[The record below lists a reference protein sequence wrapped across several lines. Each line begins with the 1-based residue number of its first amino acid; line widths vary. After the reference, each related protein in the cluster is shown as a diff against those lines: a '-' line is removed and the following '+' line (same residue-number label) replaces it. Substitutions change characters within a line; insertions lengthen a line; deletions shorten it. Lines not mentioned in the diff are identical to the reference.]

1 MSLPPGN
8 FETVFASFFSL
19 PFAAPIS
26 NPVCPRMRL
35 RKRSRDCCPWAWS
48 VNRKHKQLWYFQ
60 HEIWELCYC
69 SIIQT
74 ISTDMQKQSFLSPN
88 PPPVFNYGII
98 SQAFTY
104 KHSSIHIL
112 RRKTCPCFSLNI
124 SFSSHDH
131 CQHQWTAT
139 SYFTLEPQQLK
150 CVPTSRPFSRGTVSL
165 ANSGQITLR
174 KSCLPY
180 IHPYAKSTVA
190 YSGLNAVS
198 RVPPPQNVMVL

>member
-1 MSLPPGN
+1 MESSL
-8 FETVFASFFSL
+8 
-19 PFAAPIS
+19 
-26 NPVCPRMRL
+26 
-35 RKRSRDCCPWAWS
+35 
-48 VNRKHKQLWYFQ
+48 
-60 HEIWELCYC
+60 
-69 SIIQT
+69 
-74 ISTDMQKQSFLSPN
+74 
-88 PPPVFNYGII
+88 
-98 SQAFTY
+98 
-104 KHSSIHIL
+104 KHSHIL
-112 RRKTCPCFSLNI
+112 LRKTCPCFSLNI

-165 ANSGQITLR
+165 ANSGQITLQ

-198 RVPPPQNVMVL
+198 RVPPPQNVMVLWGGGFGRHSGLDEDRRVKPLWMGLVALKSHERAGFLSLLLAMRMLAICNQESSHLNLTWLTSWSGNFQFPELWEINLCYQPTSIWCYVREAWTKAVLHYL